1 MEESVAKEEAEDEV
15 TDRARAAALVED
27 IIVGSGGSWGV
38 RDFLSSM
45 VLVSSER
52 VFW

>member
-1 MEESVAKEEAEDEV
+1 MGESVAKEEAGDEV

-27 IIVGSGGSWGV
+27 IIVGSGGSWAFGIS
-38 RDFLSSM
+38 LSSM